1 MNKNIENNPLEQF
14 KAQYLLEH
22 ADLIKFPNEIYIAY
36 AVCKKSCGN
45 KEFIIDGD
53 TQVCSVCGH
62 QMFRTEI
69 SMYILDEN
77 ENSYKKIIQ
86 KVKTQPIALTYP
98 GDNVEIN
105 GVYPE
110 VEPSSVCFPKELNV
124 SYAVCINDGQSN
136 ELIVEGSTD
145 ICEYCGS
152 QMAII
157 STRKYLK
164 A

>member
-1 MNKNIENNPLEQF
+1 MNRNIKINPLEQF

-22 ADLIKFPNEIYIAY
+22 ADSVEFPKEICIAY
-36 AVCKKSCGN
+36 AVCTKDCGN
-45 KEFIIDGD
+45 SEFIVDGD
-53 TQVCSVCGH
+53 TQVCDICGC

-69 SMYILDEN
+69 FKYVLYDE
-77 ENSYKKIIQ
+77 EDTREKIVQ
-86 KVKTQPIALTYP
+86 KVRTQPITLTYP
-98 GDNVEIN
+98 GDNVELN
-105 GVYPE
+105 GIYPE
-110 VEPSSVCFPKELNV
+110 VDPDSVRFPKELNV
-124 SYAVCINDGQSN
+124 SFAVCINDKQSN
-136 ELIVEGSTD
+136 ELIIEGSTD

>member
-1 MNKNIENNPLEQF
+1 MDQSKMNNRLKQF
-14 KAQYLLEH
+14 RAQYLVEH
-22 ADLIKFPNEIYIAY
+22 ADSVEFPKEIYIAY
-36 AVCKKSCGN
+36 AVCKKDCGN
-45 KEFIIDGD
+45 REFIVDGD
-53 TQVCSVCGH
+53 TQVCDICGC

-69 SMYILDEN
+69 AKYVLNDTRDIYDQIVQE
-77 ENSYKKIIQ
+77 
-86 KVKTQPIALTYP
+86 VRTQPIKLTYP

-105 GVYPE
+105 GIYPE
-110 VEPSSVCFPKELNV
+110 VNPASVCFPKELHI
-124 SYAVCINDGQSN
+124 SYAVCVDDGHSS

-157 STRKYLK
+157 STRKYVR